1 MESLIRISFLTCYL
15 LHFTLE
21 TKYEHSECFRSD
33 DGKSLHGYNM
43 KDLQGR
49 AIDFKTYS
57 GAITLVVNVASFWVL
72 TNVTYTQLNALTD
85 KYGNM
90 KIKTRTGSYTQDCS
104 LKVLGFPCNQVRKFH
119 CVKYTKIWVFC
130 GPYLQFCHFTEKE
143 GSGKTRILGNF
154 T

>member
-1 MESLIRISFLTCYL
+1 MESLIRISFLAYYL
-15 LHFTLE
+15 LHLTLA
-21 TKYEHSECFRSD
+21 TKYEHSECFTSD

-49 AIDFKTYS
+49 RIDFKQYS

-119 CVKYTKIWVFC
+119 CVKYAWRRIFC
-130 GPYLQFCHFTEKE
+130 GPYF
-143 GSGKTRILGNF
+143 RV
-154 T
+154 